1 MMNNHLSLTFNN
13 LPFYLAWIWFLK
25 NIESSAL
32 IFFNSESNFFN
43 LQWEAIAIDSLQL
56 QFQSFTTHAG
66 DSQLTL
72 SFIWCPVIIRQTQD
86 KVGYFFL
93 HRKPRIKSF
102 VLITSSSLPLIR
114 LMNFGGGQSS
124 ASQPQSSKVW
134 CNIAFAGPPYD

>member
-13 LPFYLAWIWFLK
+13 LPFYPAWIWFLK
-25 NIESSAL
+25 NFESSAL
-32 IFFNSESNFFN
+32 IVFNSESNFFN

-56 QFQSFTTHAG
+56 QFQSSLRMPVTAN
-66 DSQLTL
+66 SL
-72 SFIWCPVIIRQTQD
+72 SFIWCPVIIRQTED
-86 KVGYFFL
+86 RVGYFFL
-93 HRKPRIKSF
+93 HRNPRIKSF

-134 CNIAFAGPPYD
+134 CNIAFAGPRYD